1 MSRRSTKEYIL
12 RKRDDYLGET
22 QRGKHRMLDEICK
35 TVGLTRKYVIK
46 LMTGNIRYR
55 ERKGGGKSYS
65 DSVRRQPSTPS
76 LPHTAS
82 IHTSPFGS

>member
-1 MSRRSTKEYIL
+1 
-12 RKRDDYLGET
+12 
-22 QRGKHRMLDEICK
+22 ML
-35 TVGLTRKYVIK
+35 GLTPERRGGVTWAWQRNSTICWEAKGPT
-46 LMTGNIRYR
+46 LMMTGNIRYR

-65 DSVRRQPSTPS
+65 DNVRSQPSTPS

>member
-1 MSRRSTKEYIL
+1 MMPIFLKWRAVYHNSLFCVNALCPPCASPTL
-12 RKRDDYLGET
+12 
-22 QRGKHRMLDEICK
+22 M
-35 TVGLTRKYVIK
+35 
-46 LMTGNIRYR
+46 MTGNIRYR

-65 DSVRRQPSTPS
+65 DNVRRQPSTPS

>member
-1 MSRRSTKEYIL
+1 M
-12 RKRDDYLGET
+12 
-22 QRGKHRMLDEICK
+22 
-35 TVGLTRKYVIK
+35 
-46 LMTGNIRYR
+46 MTGNIRYR